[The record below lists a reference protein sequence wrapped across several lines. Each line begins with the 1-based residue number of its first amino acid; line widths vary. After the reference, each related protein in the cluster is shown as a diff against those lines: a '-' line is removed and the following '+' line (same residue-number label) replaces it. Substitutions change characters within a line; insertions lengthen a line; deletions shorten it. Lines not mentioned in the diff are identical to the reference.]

1 MQSSRLNVTVAAAVR
16 TQEEEASMRQ
26 DARVLKAM
34 AQENVD
40 EGVYAFDVANNG
52 LLPYFFAVSFRQ
64 QPSRAD
70 VPC

>member
-34 AQENVD
+34 AQEN